1 METVRCVI
9 DIDLPGAQISRHL
22 YGHLTEHLGRCIYG
36 GLYVGEDSDIP
47 NEGGIRLD
55 VVEALRAIAVPNLRW
70 PGGCFAEEY
79 HWRDGI
85 GPRERRPRIVNSYWG
100 DVVEDN
106 SFGTHEFMALCDMV
120 GAEPYIAVNVGS
132 GSAREAG
139 EWAEY
144 LTRGDDS
151 PMAALRRAN
160 GRDGPWRVRLWGLG
174 NEPWG
179 CGGGMR
185 PEAYAD
191 LARVFGTYSRDHG
204 DNQLYRVAAG
214 STADSYEWTEALM
227 KALELRLGGAR
238 PERLW
243 PTFQAISFHHY
254 TVPGPWE
261 NKGSATDFGVDEYY
275 WTMAKAARIEELIA
289 GHARVMD
296 AYDPKKTVGL
306 VLGEWGAWFDPE
318 PGTNPAFLFQQSTM
332 RDALVA
338 STHLDVFHRN
348 ADRLVIANIGQAVNV
363 LQAVLLTDG
372 AALVRTPTY
381 HVFAMNKDHQDADSL
396 AVRLPDPAPARRG
409 LTTFSSTASRK
420 DGHVLISLTNL
431 DAANGLT
438 VELDL
443 RGARLGDPTATVL
456 TAGALNAHNTAQNPD
471 AVRPAPLGEAR
482 IEGSVLRVRLPPYAF
497 ATVKLPVLE

>member
-261 NKGSATDFGVDEYY
+261 NKGAPRTS
-275 WTMAKAARIEELIA
+275 
-289 GHARVMD
+289 
-296 AYDPKKTVGL
+296 
-306 VLGEWGAWFDPE
+306 
-318 PGTNPAFLFQQSTM
+318 
-332 RDALVA
+332 A
-338 STHLDVFHRN
+338 STSTTGRWRRRP
-348 ADRLVIANIGQAVNV
+348 ASRSSSPATPGSW
-363 LQAVLLTDG
+363 
-372 AALVRTPTY
+372 TPTTRRRPS
-381 HVFAMNKDHQDADSL
+381 VWCWASGAPGSTPSRAPTRPFCFSRAPCATRSW
-396 AVRLPDPAPARRG
+396 PAP
-409 LTTFSSTASRK
+409 TSTSSTA
-420 DGHVLISLTNL
+420 T
-431 DAANGLT
+431 
-438 VELDL
+438 
-443 RGARLGDPTATVL
+443 PTA
-456 TAGALNAHNTAQNPD
+456 
-471 AVRPAPLGEAR
+471 
-482 IEGSVLRVRLPPYAF
+482 S
-497 ATVKLPVLE
+497 